1 MEIIT
6 VIIPI
11 IILII
16 ISFIE
21 TIILFKL
28 LNAFLTKRD
37 SKIFSALNFWGL
49 FIMCM
54 IPLQSGD
61 IENIIYAFVIYLIIG
76 LIFYKDVKIKKI
88 CAVSMVST
96 ISVSVKMLAARIAF
110 LFPIYEYKFND
121 IIETSLRVLIFILIY
136 FALYKVVLWA
146 KEILSSKIWAL
157 ICIMSLATFT
167 SIVLSIIPF
176 IFKITTFYNL
186 IVILI
191 MTLYILGIIAT
202 FYVIKEIALGA
213 KADSLN
219 KQLVMQMEHYT
230 DIEENQNI
238 TKKILH
244 DMRNHLGVINSFLYE
259 GNIEE
264 ARHYLGNVTE
274 SISSMSLHT
283 FCENKVVNSILNNKH
298 KKFINLGI
306 NVNINICVPEQLN
319 ISQPDLCS
327 IFANTI
333 DNAIDACSKIQDK
346 NSRFINIKSNTDK
359 GYFVYEVENSKI
371 NQIKV
376 NGLRFIT
383 NKKNNLIHGYGID
396 IIRTIVAKY
405 TGDIDLEYTDNTFKI
420 TLFIKL

>member
-1 MEIIT
+1 MKIIAI
-6 VIIPI
+6 IIPI

-16 ISFIE
+16 ISLIE

-37 SKIFSALNFWGL
+37 SKIFSALNFLGL
-49 FIMCM
+49 FVMCM

-61 IENIIYAFVIYLIIG
+61 IENIIYIFVIYLIIG

-110 LFPIYEYKFND
+110 FLPIYEYKFND
-121 IIETSLRVLIFILIY
+121 IVEASLRVLIFILIY

-157 ICIMSLATFT
+157 ICTMSLATFT
-167 SIVLSIIPF
+167 SIVFSIIPF
-176 IFKITTFYNL
+176 IFKTSTYYNL
-186 IVILI
+186 LVIAI

-230 DIEENQNI
+230 DIEENKDI

-244 DMRNHLGVINSFLYE
+244 DMKNHLGVINSFLYE
-259 GNIEE
+259 ENIED
-264 ARHYLGNVTE
+264 ARNYLGKVTE

-298 KKFINLGI
+298 KKFIDLDI
-306 NVNINICVPEQLN
+306 NVNMNIYVPEKLN
-319 ISQPDLCS
+319 ISQTDLCS
-327 IFANTI
+327 IFSNTI
-333 DNAIDACSKIQDK
+333 DNAIEACSKIQDK

-383 NKKNNLIHGYGID
+383 NKKNNLIHGYGVD
-396 IIRTIVAKY
+396 IIRTVISKY
-405 TGDIDLEYTDNTFKI
+405 NGDMDTEYTDNTFKI
-420 TLFIKL
+420 ILFIKL